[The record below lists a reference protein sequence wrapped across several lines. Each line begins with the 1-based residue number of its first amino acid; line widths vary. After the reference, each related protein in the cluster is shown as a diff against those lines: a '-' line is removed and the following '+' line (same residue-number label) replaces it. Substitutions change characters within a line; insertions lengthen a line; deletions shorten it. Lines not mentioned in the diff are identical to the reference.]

1 MIYERIRRETG
12 WTYREISG
20 LSFSQMRNV
29 LLGGAEPAPKIAG
42 ARAMKAVLERFK
54 RGEFRG

>member
-1 MIYERIRRETG
+1 MYERIRGKTG
-12 WTYREISG
+12 WTYPEIAA
-20 LSFSQMRNV
+20 LTLPQMRNV
-29 LLGGAEPAPKIAG
+29 LTGGVEPAPRITG